1 MLRDRSAV
9 KTKAEVNIYF
19 LVGFFRL
26 YFLRLFSLFILNA
39 HYKGG
44 KLKRIFWLKEFLWT
58 WKGINFLIEK
68 RTENDFF

>member
-26 YFLRLFSLFILNA
+26 YFLRLFFSLFILNA
-39 HYKGG
+39 PIKGEN
-44 KLKRIFWLKEFLWT
+44 WKEFF
-58 WKGINFLIEK
+58 G
-68 RTENDFF
+68 